1 MMRNPLEYY
10 KEQVEQ
16 IINQT
21 TNILTLTS
29 NSLTN
34 EEIEE
39 RNNFIMDFI
48 LKQ

>member
-1 MMRNPLEYY
+1 MRNPLEYY

-21 TNILTLTS
+21 TNTLALSTQIF
-29 NSLTN
+29 TD
-34 EEIEE
+34 EEIVE

>member
-1 MMRNPLEYY
+1 MRDPLEYY
-10 KEQVEQ
+10 KDQIEQ

-21 TNILTLTS
+21 TDNSTLSSS
-29 NSLTN
+29 NLTN

-48 LKQ
+48 FKQ

>member
-1 MMRNPLEYY
+1 MRNPLDYY
-10 KEQVEQ
+10 KEQVDQ

-21 TNILTLTS
+21 TNNSTLSTEK
-29 NSLTN
+29 LTN

-48 LKQ
+48 FKQ

>member
-21 TNILTLTS
+21 TNTLALSTQNLTD
-29 NSLTN
+29 
-34 EEIEE
+34 EEIVE

>member
-1 MMRNPLEYY
+1 MRNPLEHY

-21 TNILTLTS
+21 TNILTLSS
-29 NSLTN
+29 NNLTN

-48 LKQ
+48 IKQ

>member
-21 TNILTLTS
+21 TNNQPLS
-29 NSLTN
+29 SEFSD